1 MENQLGLLAK
11 VFLLSIVLSLLIKY
25 AAPSLM
31 IPQTDT
37 IALVMVLSPPI
48 IMAIALFWR
57 FQQLKDE
64 V

>member
-1 MENQLGLLAK
+1 MENKLGLILK

-31 IPQTDT
+31 IPGTDT
-37 IALVMVLSPPI
+37 IALIMVLLPAI
-48 IMAIALFWR
+48 VMAIALLWR
-57 FQQLKDE
+57 KGQLKDE

>member
-1 MENQLGLLAK
+1 MENQLGLLVK
-11 VFLLSIVLSLLIKY
+11 VFLFSIVLSLLIKY

-31 IPQTDT
+31 IPGTDT

-57 FQQLKDE
+57 FQGQRQN
-64 V
+64 